1 MKKQIKLTAKFI
13 NKTYFGRKLV
23 KNSVETYGFEYFGA
37 SKKECKEK
45 ARKALKYGANWDY
58 TFEPLNIQEDE
69 QD

>member
-13 NKTYFGRKLV
+13 NKTYCGRKLV
-23 KNSVETYGFEYFGA
+23 KMSIEPYGHEFFGTT
-37 SKKECKEK
+37 KKECKEK

-58 TFEPLNIQEDE
+58 IFETVNIQEDE